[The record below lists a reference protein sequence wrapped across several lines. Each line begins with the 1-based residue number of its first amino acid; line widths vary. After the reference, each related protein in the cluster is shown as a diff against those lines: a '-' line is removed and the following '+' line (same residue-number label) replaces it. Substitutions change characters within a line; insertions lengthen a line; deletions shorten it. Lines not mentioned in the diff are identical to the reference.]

1 MLTQV
6 SCSPTRL
13 LGRVLFLLAII
24 ALVASTALAS
34 PGTLFMTP
42 GLTLPPGAIFANGQL
57 WVADNL
63 LGFCRIAPNVNG
75 VQTIVLTSCFAN
87 GTAQP
92 AYDPVHNVAYITDL
106 AGKTGL
112 WRLQFDAS
120 SQNILTAV
128 NLVPGT
134 SIQASFPMGVAVGPD
149 GKVYFGFR
157 RSPAIM
163 RITNPTNDTPG
174 AQVIE
179 PVGVLQ
185 SGRGVNA
192 LTFRGNDLWVAD
204 LNFIDHMDNATTCT
218 GGCTAVVV
226 GGTTPLPMGITS
238 DGTRYVYFALGGE
251 LVRYDATTGVFDV
264 LSTGAVDASGLPI
277 SYGFLYGLGYNP
289 ATGAVVVL
297 ADVVSPDAGG
307 AAAGRRGAP
316 GGPPTGTGSIYM
328 LTPPFKGEGPVVDP
342 LTLQTIALTGPSTP
356 PVVPLTDAAPLYVS
370 GVTAPRGI
378 AMIDGHIWVSDRLTG
393 LCRVDVL
400 AGVASLSS
408 VCAPNTTG
416 LAIPGQPVVTFQT
429 NPATGAK
436 TVWHVFVPDLA
447 PVGSQGVLRFD
458 YDPVNQALI
467 NPITAVPGTN
477 RPSSLAI
484 GSDGNIYISFF
495 NLNSVTRI
503 LTPDSNPTLDKAFGT
518 TLDGGGVNAIAFVNN
533 DLYLA
538 ENSGTTLIPLATS
551 RTKPVQAI
559 RFGDVPGVT
568 VKDFVSRLTQAGTIA
583 LTSDGTD
590 KLYLGVPVDVQ
601 AFSVSKTQQYD
612 FANRGFDGT
621 NEDSFVSVSSLLW
634 DAPSSTLY
642 VGEDAFGLNL
652 PQHGHIWAVPSP
664 WNHPLVPSYLQALT
678 VTDGSV
684 LLKWHD
690 WSTLELG
697 FKIQRQEVP
706 ADGTAPAAFADV
718 ADVPSQTFG
727 SAVGNDFWTDTNV
740 TPGTTY
746 NYRIASYGVNGD
758 QSPWTVPGA
767 TATLLTLP
775 PAATNLTATSVSDTQ
790 VNLAWTDNSFSET
803 GFRVER
809 ANDAG
814 FTTGVVLIGDA
825 PANATTISD
834 TTVVAGNTYF
844 YRVTVHSANGD
855 GGPSNILSV
864 AVPVNN
870 PPVITN
876 PGNQSTIVGQPASLQ
891 IAAFDP
897 DGNTITF
904 SATGLPAG
912 LTIDPNSGLIS
923 GTPTAVGTSTVVVS
937 VTDQRVSVST
947 TFTWLVDGV
956 PAVLVSPAAGSTL
969 AHNSATF
976 TWTAGVGVTSYSLR
990 IGSTLGGTDL
1000 FFNAGTTA
1008 TSLLVKNLPLDGRTL
1023 FVRLISTINGQPRI
1037 NDYTLTAVT
1046 GVAATLV
1053 DPVAGSSLAHPTQT
1067 FTWSAGAG
1075 ADSYTLKIGNTLGAA
1090 DLYFSGTTTTTS
1102 ATVTHLPIDGRT
1114 LFIRLTTVFGTV
1126 VQVNDYTVK
1135 ALNAVSSV
1143 LLTPAPGSVLTNSTA
1158 TFTWSA
1164 GVGVDAYTVK
1174 IGSTLG
1180 GAEFYFSGTTTATS
1194 ATVSHLPINGSTVF
1208 VRISS
1213 TVGTNILV
1221 NDYTVSSVTAAA
1233 AVLTTPAPGSS
1244 LAHQSQTFTWTPG
1257 VGIDSYTL
1265 KIGNSVGAA
1274 DLYFSG
1280 ALTTTSATVAKLPID
1295 GRTLFVRLTS
1305 IAGSNVLVND
1315 YTVTALNAV
1324 ASVLLTP
1331 APASTLTNASTTF
1344 TWSAGVGVDAYTV
1357 KIGSTLGGADY
1368 YFSGTTTATSAVV
1381 SKLPVNGS
1389 TIFVRVSSTIGTTVI
1404 ANDYTVTAVTGV
1416 PAVLTTP
1423 TPGSTLTHVSQTF
1436 AWTSGVA
1443 VDSYT
1448 LKIGTTVGGADLYF
1462 SGPLT
1467 ATSVTVPKLPQ
1478 NGIPLFVRLTSIMGA
1493 TVQALDYN
1501 ITAVNAA
1508 PATLVS
1514 PVAGST
1520 LTANSMNLSWSTG
1533 VGVDS
1538 YTVRVGS
1545 TLGGSDL
1552 FFLGATTTTSAVLNK
1567 LPVDGRTLFIRISS
1581 VIGTTIQSNDYAV
1594 TALKA
1599 VPATLTSPSAGSTLT
1614 SGSQTFTWDA
1624 GVGILSYTLKIGS
1637 SLGASDLYFS
1647 GTLTATSATV
1657 SNLPLDGRTLFI
1669 RVTSDAGSAVFV
1681 NDYSVTAA
1689 TAVPAA
1695 LISPIS
1701 GSTISAGTA
1710 TFSWSPGT
1718 LVNSYT
1724 LRIGTTVG
1732 GSDLFYSGV
1741 TTATSVTASHLPTDG
1756 STIFVRLSSIIGTTV
1771 QNVDYTFVAGP

>member
-1 MLTQV
+1 M
-6 SCSPTRL
+6 
-13 LGRVLFLLAII
+13 I
-24 ALVASTALAS
+24 ASVALAS
-34 PGTLFMTP
+34 PGTLYMSG
-42 GLTLPPGAIFANGQL
+42 GLTAPAGAIVANGQL
-57 WVADNL
+57 WVGDSL
-63 LGFCRIAPNVNG
+63 LGFCRIAPNANG
-75 VQTIVLTSCFAN
+75 VQTIVTSSCFAN

-92 AYDPVHNVAYITDL
+92 AYDSVHNVAYVTDL
-106 AGKTGL
+106 TNKSGL
-112 WRLQFDAS
+112 WRLQFDAA

-134 SIQASFPMGVAVGPD
+134 SVTADFPVGVAVGPD
-149 GKVYFGFR
+149 GKVYYGFR
-157 RSPAIM
+157 RSPSVL

-179 PVGVLQ
+179 PVATLQ
-185 SGRGVNA
+185 AGRGVNSMA
-192 LTFRGNDLWVAD
+192 FRGNDLWIAD
-204 LNFIDHMDNATTCT
+204 LNFIDHVDNATSCT
-218 GGCTAVVV
+218 GGCSAVVV
-226 GGTTPLPMGITS
+226 GGTTPIPTGITS
-238 DGTRYVYFALGGE
+238 DGTRFVYFALGGE
-251 LVRYDATTGVFDV
+251 VVRYDGSTGLFDV
-264 LSTGAVDASGLPI
+264 LSTNAVDASGLPI
-277 SYGFLYGLGYNP
+277 SYGYVWGLGYNSANGTIFMVTDIVGP
-289 ATGAVVVL
+289 A
-297 ADVVSPDAGG
+297 
-307 AAAGRRGAP
+307 AAPPGAGRRGAP
-316 GGPPTGTGSIYM
+316 GGPPAGFGSIFT
-328 LTPPFKGEGPVVDP
+328 LSPPFTGQGPVVDP
-342 LTLQTIALTGPSTP
+342 LTLQTMALTGPAIP
-356 PVVPLTDAAPLYVS
+356 PLVPLTDAAPLYVS
-370 GVTAPRGI
+370 GVTAPRGM
-378 AMIDGHIWVSDRLTG
+378 AMIDGHLWVSDRFTG
-393 LCRVDVL
+393 LCRVDVA
-400 AGVASLSS
+400 AGIASLGN

-447 PVGSQGVLRFD
+447 PAGSQGVLRFD

-477 RPSSLAI
+477 RPSSLAL
-484 GSDGNIYISFF
+484 GPDGNIYISFF
-495 NLNSVTRI
+495 NLNTVTRI
-503 LTPDSNPTLDKAFGT
+503 LTPDGNPTLDKPFGS
-518 TLDGGGVNAIAFVNN
+518 TLDGGGVTSIAFINS

-538 ENSGTTLIPLATS
+538 ENSDLTVITFAPS
-551 RTKPVQAI
+551 RTKGTVQATL
-559 RFGDVPGVT
+559 FGAPTRG
-568 VKDFVSRLTQAGTIA
+568 FLSRLNQAGA
-583 LTSDGTD
+583 LALASDGTD
-590 KLYLGVPVDVQ
+590 KLYMGVPVDVQ
-601 AFSVSKTQQYD
+601 AFSVTKTQQYN
-612 FANRGFDGT
+612 FADRGFDGT
-621 NEDSFVSVSSLLW
+621 NEDAFTSVSSVLW
-634 DAPSSTLY
+634 DPTSSTLY
-642 VGEDAFGLNL
+642 VGDDAFGLNL

-664 WNHPLVPSYLQALT
+664 WNHTLVPSYLQALT

-684 LLKWHD
+684 QLKWHD
-690 WSTLELG
+690 WSTVELG

-706 ADGTAPAAFADV
+706 ADGTAPAAFADI

-767 TATLLTLP
+767 TATLLRLP
-775 PAATNLTATSVSDTQ
+775 PAATNLTATF
-790 VNLAWTDNSFSET
+790 VNDLRVDLAWTDNSFSET

-809 ANDAG
+809 ANDAA
-814 FTTGVVLIGDA
+814 FTTGVALIGDA
-825 PANATTISD
+825 PANTTTISD
-834 TTVVAGNTYF
+834 TTVVGGNTYF

-864 AVPVNN
+864 AVPLNN
-870 PPVITN
+870 PPVLTN
-876 PGNQSTIVGQPASLQ
+876 PGNQSTVVGQPASLQ

-912 LTIDPNSGLIS
+912 LAIDPNSGLIS
-923 GTPTAVGTSTVVVS
+923 GTPTAFGTNTVVVS
-937 VTDQRVSVST
+937 VSDQRVSVST
-947 TFTWLVDGV
+947 TFTWFVDGV
-956 PAVLVSPAAGSTL
+956 PAVLVSPAPGSTL

-976 TWTAGVGVTSYSLR
+976 NWTAGVGVTSYSLR
-990 IGSTLGGTDL
+990 IGSTLGGADL
-1000 FFNAGTTA
+1000 FFNGATAA

-1046 GVAATLV
+1046 GVSATLV

-1067 FTWSAGAG
+1067 FTWSAGVG
-1075 ADSYTLKIGNTLGAA
+1075 ADSYSLKIGNTLGAA
-1090 DLYFSGTTTTTS
+1090 DLYFSGTTTATS

-1114 LFIRLTTVFGTV
+1114 LFIRVTTVFGTV
-1126 VQVNDYTVK
+1126 AQFNDYTVT

-1143 LLTPAPGSVLTNSTA
+1143 LLTPAPSSTLTSTTA
-1158 TFTWSA
+1158 AFTWSA

-1174 IGSTLG
+1174 VGSTLG
-1180 GAEFYFSGTTTATS
+1180 GADFYFSGTTTATS

-1221 NDYTVSSVTAAA
+1221 NDYTLTSVTAAA
-1233 AVLTTPAPGSS
+1233 AVLTTPAPGST
-1244 LAHQSQTFTWTPG
+1244 LANQSQTFTWTPG

-1265 KIGNSVGAA
+1265 KIGNTLGAA

-1280 ALTTTSATVAKLPID
+1280 TLTTTSATVPKLPID

-1305 IAGSNVLVND
+1305 VAGTNVLIND

-1324 ASVLLTP
+1324 ASVLVTP
-1331 APASTLTNASTTF
+1331 APGSTLTNASTTF
-1344 TWSAGVGVDAYTV
+1344 TWSTGVGVDAYTV

-1389 TIFVRVSSTIGTTVI
+1389 TIFVRVSSTVGTTVFV
-1404 ANDYTVTAVTGV
+1404 NDYTVTAVTGV

-1436 AWTSGVA
+1436 AWTTGVA

-1462 SGPLT
+1462 SGPIT
-1467 ATSVTVPKLPQ
+1467 ATTVTVPKLPQ
-1478 NGIPLFVRLTSIMGA
+1478 NGIQLFVRLSSTMGA
-1493 TVQALDYN
+1493 TVQALDYTL
-1501 ITAVNAA
+1501 TAVNAA

-1520 LTANSMNLSWSTG
+1520 LTTNSMNLAWSAG

-1552 FFLGATTTTSAVLNK
+1552 FFLGGTTTTSAVLNK

-1581 VIGTTIQSNDYAV
+1581 VIGTTVQSNDYTV
-1594 TALKA
+1594 TALTA

-1614 SGSQTFTWDA
+1614 SGSQLFTWDP
-1624 GVGILSYTLKIGS
+1624 GVGILSYTLKVGS
-1637 SLGASDLYFS
+1637 TLGASDLYFS
-1647 GTLTATSATV
+1647 GTVTATSATV
-1657 SNLPLDGRTLFI
+1657 SNLPVDGRTLFI
-1669 RVTSDAGSAVFV
+1669 RVTSDAGSALFV
-1681 NDYSVTAA
+1681 NDYTLTAA

-1701 GSTISAGTA
+1701 GSTLSAGTA
-1710 TFSWSPGT
+1710 TFSWSSGT

-1724 LRIGTTVG
+1724 LRIGTTLG

-1741 TTATSVTASHLPTDG
+1741 TTATSVTASHLPTNG
-1756 STIFVRLSSIIGTTV
+1756 STIFVRLSSIIGTSV